1 MKKLNIPAFLL
12 SFVLCFLVFTG
23 YTQEKQVTDSL
34 QNSDIN
40 DVNPV
45 QSVKKERKNT
55 IMVNVTNPS
64 LISSKFMT
72 VGYER
77 ILPNNQSFTVS
88 VGSFSIPKFTEDLAD
103 SLGLNTD
110 YKDKGFHFSADY
122 RFYLQK
128 QNKYPAPHGLYIGPY
143 YAYNHLTRESQW
155 FLDGTNFNG
164 EVQTEIKLNIHTL
177 GFELGYQF
185 VFWDRMTVDM
195 ILFGPGFGSYNLNTV
210 LGTTLSPD
218 AESEFFEK
226 LNEYLENHLPGY
238 DWIIDAGEFK
248 RKGSYNTWELGY
260 RYSIRVGFRF

>member
-40 DVNPV
+40 AVNPV

-64 LISSKFMT
+64 LISSRFMT
-72 VGYER
+72 IGYER
-77 ILPNNQSFTVS
+77 VLPHNQSFTVS
-88 VGSFSIPKFTEDLAD
+88 VGSFSIPKFTGDLAD

-110 YKDKGFHFSADY
+110 YKDKGFHFSTDY
-122 RFYLQK
+122 RFYLK
-128 QNKYPAPHGLYIGPY
+128 KENKYAAPRGIYIGPY
-143 YAYNHLTRESQW
+143 YAYNHLTRESAW
-155 FLDGTNFNG
+155 YLDGTNFNG
-164 EVQTEIKLNIHTL
+164 EVLNDLKLNIHTL

-195 ILFGPGFGSYNLNTV
+195 ILFGPGFGSYSLKTE
-210 LGTTLSPD
+210 LKTTLSPD
-218 AESEFFEK
+218 QESEFFDK
-226 LNEYLENHLPGY
+226 LNGFLEDNFPGY
-238 DWIIDAGEFK
+238 DRVVDAGEFK
-248 RKGSYNTWELGY
+248 RKGSFNTWDVGY
-260 RYSIRVGFRF
+260 RYSVRVGYRF